1 MRLEYNGG
9 IVDARV
15 DVLVIAISQHYR
27 LARRLVKEAC
37 SSKAKAVRMTD
48 EEAAAGRYLSDVIL
62 KYGGRTIG
70 AYCRECFEKA
80 TTGLDL
86 RSYKLKFALIRLR
99 DSLKAIP
106 AHRDIAKRMDF
117 LVEFAERLA
126 GCVPDEKRRGKSS
139 KRGCGKSIGPL
150 FEGQDHMDMPV
161 LSVSIPG
168 FDSVMPT
175 AKKEQDSATDAKKA
189 KKSHRD
195 KSYEKLSSYIL
206 SHADKDPEAEDSV
219 DSGDSGDPGDS
230 DEDVEE
236 CQEDKEQTEQEQH
249 EQPEQYQQEEEE

>member
-9 IVDARV
+9 IGDARV

-37 SSKAKAVRMTD
+37 SSKAKAVSMTD
-48 EEAAAGRYLSDVIL
+48 EDAAAGRYLSDVIL
-62 KYGGRTIG
+62 KYGGKTIG
-70 AYCRECFEKA
+70 GYCRECFEKA
-80 TTGLDL
+80 TAGLDL

-99 DSLKAIP
+99 DSLKPIP
-106 AHRDIAKRMDF
+106 AHRDIARRMDF

-139 KRGCGKSIGPL
+139 KPSKNDCGASMGPL
-150 FEGQDHMDMPV
+150 FDSQDEREMPV

-168 FDSVMPT
+168 FDSVMP
-175 AKKEQDSATDAKKA
+175 AARKDSHEAPESKKA
-189 KKSHRD
+189 RKSAKD

-206 SHADKDPEAEDSV
+206 SHADKDPDCEGSEDS
-219 DSGDSGDPGDS
+219 GES

-236 CQEDKEQTEQEQH
+236 CQEDKEEQPDHTEQREQ
-249 EQPEQYQQEEEE
+249 QEQYQQEEEE